1 MSRGQKGTHGVAFGK
16 VLSVGHACER
26 LAGTD
31 FEERRGVY
39 RREHNRALHGDGH
52 HRAALRG
59 IEDGRLGARHE
70 VEVGEQGAL
79 CLPWIADKHF
89 RAAFVAHDGEQGGL
103 QRDGVAGGVCAGSLV
118 GVGTAG
124 REQGGSY
131 EDGENILEF
140 HFGDI
145 L

>member
-16 VLSVGHACER
+16 ILSVGYACES

-31 FEERRGVY
+31 FEERCGVY
-39 RREHNRALHGDGH
+39 RREHNRALHRDGH

-59 IEDGRLGARHE
+59 IEDGRLGAWHE
-70 VEVGEQGAL
+70 VEVREQGAL
-79 CLPWIADKHF
+79 CLPWVTDKHF

-103 QRDGVAGGVCAGSLV
+103 LRDSVAGGVCAGSLV
-118 GVGTAG
+118 CVAATG
-124 REQGGSY
+124 REQGGGY
-131 EDGENILEF
+131 EDGDNILEF
-140 HFGDI
+140 HFGYI